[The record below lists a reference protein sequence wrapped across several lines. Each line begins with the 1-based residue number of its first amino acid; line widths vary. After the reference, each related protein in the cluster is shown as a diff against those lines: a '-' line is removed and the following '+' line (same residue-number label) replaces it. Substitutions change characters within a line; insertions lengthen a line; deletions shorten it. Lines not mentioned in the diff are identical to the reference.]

1 MADAA
6 AFLDDAAD
14 EGSGEGFCG
23 SGGGEVEGERWDG
36 EVGARA
42 RARARV
48 WVGVFAVVVFD

>member
-36 EVGARA
+36 EVGAGV
-42 RARARV
+42 RV